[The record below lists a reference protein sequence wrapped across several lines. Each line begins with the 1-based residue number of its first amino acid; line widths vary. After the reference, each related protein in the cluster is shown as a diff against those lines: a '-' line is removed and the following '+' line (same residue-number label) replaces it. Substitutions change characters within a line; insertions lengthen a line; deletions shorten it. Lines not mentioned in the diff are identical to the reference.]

1 MRIVIADPCPFARS
15 GMREALR
22 GEADIE
28 VVAAPGTGG
37 ETVARIL
44 DADVDVAVVH
54 TDMGD
59 MDGFTVTRMV
69 ADRASV
75 VLRSS
80 GDPAVDAAEAL
91 RAGAHG
97 VVSCTSGPR
106 VVIDALRETHHRDI
120 FLEPAVL
127 RRLLGPDTVGTA
139 PGAHRPSGVDVL
151 TDREREVLLLVGQGL
166 DNRDIAARLTVSE
179 GTVKT
184 HVNRAMTKL
193 QLPSRARLVV
203 FCYENALITPSIRI
217 PKEGLSKKRQLMRQK
232 KINPGMTTAAGSL
245 G

>member
-1 MRIVIADPCPFARS
+1 
-15 GMREALR
+15 MREALR
-22 GEADIE
+22 NEADIE

-37 ETVARIL
+37 EAVALIL

-59 MDGFTVTRMV
+59 MDGFTVARLV
-69 ADRASV
+69 ADRVSV

-80 GDPAVDAAEAL
+80 SDPAMDAAEAL

-106 VVIDALRETHHRDI
+106 VVIDALRETHQRDI

-127 RRLLGPDTVGTA
+127 RRLLGPDA
-139 PGAHRPSGVDVL
+139 AGAATGPHRPSGVDVL

-184 HVNRAMTKL
+184 HVNRMMTKL

-217 PKEGLSKKRQLMRQK
+217 PKESISKTRQLTRQR
-232 KINPGMTTAAGSL
+232 KINSGKTTAAGSL